1 MKTIYEHVQSIPIQK
16 IFVIIKPGFLQHSQ
30 SIIERFKEVGWRVEK
45 TKVKRLLLSEA
56 KSLYKV
62 HKEEDFYKP
71 LCEYMSSDITRAI
84 IFSKPGN
91 QSKSTFD
98 KVSKLKDEI
107 RKEYSESDMRNVLH
121 SSDSQEAMDYEMG
134 IYF

>member
-1 MKTIYEHVQSIPIQK
+1 MKTIYEHVQSAPMQK

-30 SIIERFKEVGWRVEK
+30 SIIEIFKEAGWRVEK
-45 TKVKRLLLSEA
+45 TRVKRLLLSEA

-84 IFSKPGN
+84 IFSKSGN

-107 RKEYSESDMRNVLH
+107 RKEYGESDMRNVLH